1 VNDWEYV
8 HIDEVRAFLNASY
21 KGATPVYA
29 RLAKD
34 QRYFRVSGALYGLK
48 TSPRDYNAEVV
59 QRLKLLDFTQL
70 HSCSCLYVKRQNN
83 HVIIIFDFVDD
94 FIVTG
99 DCKLELELFVRQ
111 FRDLV
116 TTTPAVWNSDRVLG
130 MVLVRNRSRRTIEI
144 NMTHKIEEVCRDNN

>member
-1 VNDWEYV
+1 MQDWPR
-8 HIDEVRAFLNASY
+8 I
-21 KGATPVYA
+21 
-29 RLAKD
+29 KD
-34 QRYFRVSGALYGLK
+34 IFEHFVCGLK
-48 TSPRDYNAEVV
+48 TSPQGYNAEVV

-83 HVIIIFDFVDD
+83 HVIIIFDSVDD

-111 FRDLV
+111 FRNLV

-130 MVLVRNRSRRTIEI
+130 MVLVRNRSRRTLEI
-144 NMTHKIEEVCRDNN
+144 NMTHKIEEVCRDNYIDHTTKKSMSQCRRQDMCWMYSR